1 MSNSNSTRPIHI
13 SRAEAIELFC
23 DGSKVNG
30 ATFVGIDCVTTE
42 KVNKT
47 IKGQKGEDGKAL
59 LNPHFGN
66 VRKYNIGSQVMVFQN
81 KNTNAYENMTKK
93 RMAEAGIDPDNFQ
106 LGEHVWGKRIPNT
119 PILVKKS
126 DETCKYLEVIFI
138 KSGEIS
144 YKFNGE
150 AIAKDDIIGRP
161 NREQGIVPIRAYSW
175 DSIVGFRLDKQS
187 YIVTD

>member
-1 MSNSNSTRPIHI
+1 MNTSNSVKPIHI
-13 SRAEAIELFC
+13 SREEAIELFC

-30 ATFVGIDCVTTE
+30 ATFIGIDTVTE
-42 KVNKT
+42 PKMNKT
-47 IKGQKGEDGKAL
+47 IKGEKGADGKAL

-66 VRKYNIGSQVMVFQN
+66 VRKYNIGSSVMVFQN
-81 KNTNAYENMTKK
+81 KNTNSYENATRK
-93 RMAEAGIDPDNFQ
+93 RMAERGMNPDTFE

-138 KSGEIS
+138 KAGTVT
-144 YKFNGE
+144 YKFNGK
-150 AIAKDDIIGRP
+150 AIEKSEVLGMP
-161 NREQGIVPIRAYSW
+161 EREDGLVEICAYSW

>member
-1 MSNSNSTRPIHI
+1 MNTSNSVKPIHI
-13 SRAEAIELFC
+13 SREEAIELFC

-47 IKGQKGEDGKAL
+47 IKGQKGEGGKAL

-93 RMAEAGIDPDNFQ
+93 RMAEAGIDPYNFE
-106 LGEHVWGKRIPNT
+106 LGEHAWGKRIPNT

-144 YKFNGE
+144 YNFNGE
-150 AIAKDDIIGRP
+150 AIAKDGIIGRP